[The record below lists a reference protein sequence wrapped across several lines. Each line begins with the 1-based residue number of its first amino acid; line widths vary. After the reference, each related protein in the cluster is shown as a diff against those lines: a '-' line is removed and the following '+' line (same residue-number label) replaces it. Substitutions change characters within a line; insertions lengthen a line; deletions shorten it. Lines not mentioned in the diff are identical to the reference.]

1 MRTMSS
7 TSDLKPLTIWGKGG
21 PNPPKVRI
29 VAAEL
34 GIPYTVK
41 DISFPDLKTPAFL
54 AINPNGRMPAIQDPN
69 TDLTLWESGAI
80 IEYLVETY
88 DTQHK
93 ISFAPGSKDAWL
105 AKQWLFFQGKMH
117 RCMFN
122 LPADTANSIRPR
134 PILRTGRLVYQVP
147 FRTNPKRKGQ
157 VLCRDQARDRR
168 AERAFEDAGEG

>member
-7 TSDLKPLTIWGKGG
+7 TPLKPLTIWGKAG

-29 VAAEL
+29 IAEEL
-34 GIPYTVK
+34 NIPYDLK
-41 DISFPDLKTPAFL
+41 DISFPDLKTPSFL

-88 DTQHK
+88 DTEHK
-93 ISFAPGSKDAWL
+93 ISFAPGSKEAWL

-117 RCMFN
+117 RSNVQFTC
-122 LPADTANSIRPR
+122 
-134 PILRTGRLVYQVP
+134 
-147 FRTNPKRKGQ
+147 
-157 VLCRDQARDRR
+157 
-168 AERAFEDAGEG
+168 